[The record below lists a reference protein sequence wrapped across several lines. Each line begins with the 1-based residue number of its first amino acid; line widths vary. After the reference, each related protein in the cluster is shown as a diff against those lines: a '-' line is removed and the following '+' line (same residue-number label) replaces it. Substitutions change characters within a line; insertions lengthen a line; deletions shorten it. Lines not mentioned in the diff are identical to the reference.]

1 MFLFYPVYFL
11 DDWVGGTLLWKSNE
25 AFLFSGWSGS
35 GNHYTPF
42 TLLVAYIPA
51 YFGAIAPPD
60 NLANSTT
67 VFRIT
72 PESLKKY
79 VIRGA
84 GFRAYIPSGDTVYA
98 WNGGPLWKWSID
110 HFERAT
116 ADEEKKI
123 IDGPGRTIL
132 PEAKDFS
139 DSHGWSARHN
149 LSGWPAKSEI
159 DLNGKSV
166 IFLMTLQ
173 NYNRDIS
180 VDVQLPGATRQR
192 ILHAESQMHVVS
204 RSEYG
209 RLFSS
214 QQEIN
219 SH

>member
-25 AFLFSGWSGS
+25 ALLFSGWSGS

-51 YFGAIAPPD
+51 YFGAVAPPD

-72 PESLKKY
+72 PESIKKY
-79 VIRGA
+79 VVRSV

-116 ADEEKKI
+116 PDEEKKI
-123 IDGPGRTIL
+123 IDEPGRTIL

-139 DSHGWSARHN
+139 DSLWSVRHG

-159 DLNGKSV
+159 DLNRKPV
-166 IFLMTLQ
+166 IFLTTLQ
-173 NYNRDIS
+173 NYGREISLDI
-180 VDVQLPGATRQR
+180 QLPGAASQR
-192 ILHAESQMHVVS
+192 ILHAESQMHVIR
-204 RSEYG
+204 RSEYKQ
-209 RLFSS
+209 LFSS
-214 QQEIN
+214 EQEID
-219 SH
+219 SR